1 MLQLG
6 DMSQVGEFGFTRPD
20 ASERLSPAANLI
32 YGVGALAS
40 RMVQVERT
48 ICNHPG
54 GRAENDAEHSY
65 MLALV
70 ATSLAEEYF
79 PELDSG
85 LVSKYSNVHDLP
97 ESYVGDTPTHVISA
111 AGLQAKADLEADGLR
126 RLVEEYKGITP
137 KLVKIMQDYEA
148 QADPE
153 SRFVR
158 MVDKLLTVSIQ
169 FPDGGETIVRAMDRR
184 GHEDMVRTRIQ
195 RFSKNYPDQKA
206 VLDLYDELAEF
217 MRSLHYPPDGD

>member
-1 MLQLG
+1 MH
-6 DMSQVGEFGFTRPD
+6 EFGFERPD
-20 ASERLSPAANLI
+20 AGDVLSPPANLI

-85 LVSKYSNVHDLP
+85 LVSKYANVHDLP

-111 AGLQAKADLEADGLR
+111 ADLQAKSSLEAAGLH
-126 RLVEEYKGITP
+126 RLVEEYRGIAP
-137 KLVKIMQDYEA
+137 KLVKIMEDYEA

-153 SRFVR
+153 ARFVR

-169 FPDGGETIVRAMDRR
+169 FPDGGETIVQAMNRR
-184 GHEDMVRTRIQ
+184 GHEDMVRTRID
-195 RFSKNYPDQKA
+195 RFAKDYVDQKA

-217 MRSLHYPPDGD
+217 MRSLLYPPDSD

>member
-1 MLQLG
+1 MTQLE
-6 DMSQVGEFGFTRPD
+6 EFGFKRPD
-20 ASERLSPAANLI
+20 ASETLSPAANLI

-48 ICNHPG
+48 ICDHPG
-54 GRAENDAEHSY
+54 GRAENDAEHSF

-85 LVSKYSNVHDLP
+85 LVSRYANVHDLV
-97 ESYVGDTPTHVISA
+97 EGYVDDTPTHAISLE
-111 AGLQAKADLEADGLR
+111 GLKAKADLEATGLQ
-126 RLVEEYKGITP
+126 RLVEEYQELAP
-137 KLVKIMQDYEA
+137 SFVRLMQQYEV
-148 QADPE
+148 QTDPE

-169 FPDGGETIVRAMDRR
+169 FPNAGETIVKAMDRR
-184 GHEDMVRTRIQ
+184 GHENMVTTRIN
-195 RFSKNYPDQKA
+195 RFINDYPDQKP

-217 MRSLHYPPDGD
+217 MRSLYYPTVAD